1 MDQHSARLQIGVK
14 ETLRCV
20 IGCRSVLFQSCRVTR
35 SRAGSDAKR
44 RRSEPSRP
52 DPFNLTFTFPTSDQF
67 DNLTYPHLPAPGR
80 TCTIPRFLELYTEHK
95 VIQKFAICIY
105 DHESTQSSF
114 TIKEPVAPP
123 ALSVYFA
130 IPTFSCPIQGKA
142 QE

>member
-52 DPFNLTFTFPTSDQF
+52 DPFNLTFTFSTSDQF
-67 DNLTYPHLPAPGR
+67 DSLTYPHLPAPGR

-95 VIQKFAICIY
+95 VIQKL
-105 DHESTQSSF
+105 QSAYTTMRVHSRALPS
-114 TIKEPVAPP
+114 KNQLRLPP
-123 ALSVYFA
+123 
-130 IPTFSCPIQGKA
+130 
-142 QE
+142 